1 MKRPLAYITAAW
13 RGDPCEVTEQA
24 ADYCRSVYEAGFS
37 PICPT
42 LYLPLFLHDAVPQ
55 EHKDSTDMARDL
67 LRRSRVLGVCGG
79 RGLGAG
85 LLLGGGLSN
94 LWERIRHGRVLD
106 YLRFPKAPGP
116 LKKYTYNLADLA
128 IFLGAVLMVLRRRRQ

>member
-1 MKRPLAYITAAW
+1 MRIEPRYNQGSGFGLVPLNGRQMAPLSLAALW
-13 RGDPCEVTEQA
+13 A
-24 ADYCRSVYEAGFS
+24 
-37 PICPT
+37 
-42 LYLPLFLHDAVPQ
+42 L
-55 EHKDSTDMARDL
+55 
-67 LRRSRVLGVCGG
+67 LGVCGG

-128 IFLGAVLMVLRRRRQ
+128 IFLGAVLMVLRRRRQYTKPPCVIPRRAALFIKI

>member
-1 MKRPLAYITAAW
+1 MIGLSCTAGAVLALCGQVRGTLERKGLPQKELDGGRVRIEPRYNQGSGFGLVPLNGRQMAPLSLAALW
-13 RGDPCEVTEQA
+13 A
-24 ADYCRSVYEAGFS
+24 
-37 PICPT
+37 
-42 LYLPLFLHDAVPQ
+42 L
-55 EHKDSTDMARDL
+55 
-67 LRRSRVLGVCGG
+67 LGVCGG

-116 LKKYTYNLADLA
+116 LKKCTYNLADLA

>member
-1 MKRPLAYITAAW
+1 MGAAGGVRRP
-13 RGDPCEVTEQA
+13 
-24 ADYCRSVYEAGFS
+24 
-37 PICPT
+37 
-42 LYLPLFLHDAVPQ
+42 
-55 EHKDSTDMARDL
+55 
-67 LRRSRVLGVCGG
+67 
-79 RGLGAG
+79 GLGAG

>member
-1 MKRPLAYITAAW
+1 MIGLSCTAGAVLALCGQVRGTLERKGLPQKELDGGRVRIEPRQMAPLSLAALW
-13 RGDPCEVTEQA
+13 A
-24 ADYCRSVYEAGFS
+24 
-37 PICPT
+37 
-42 LYLPLFLHDAVPQ
+42 L
-55 EHKDSTDMARDL
+55 
-67 LRRSRVLGVCGG
+67 LGVCGG

>member
-1 MKRPLAYITAAW
+1 MRIEPRYNQGSGFGLVPLNGRQMAPLSLAALW
-13 RGDPCEVTEQA
+13 A
-24 ADYCRSVYEAGFS
+24 
-37 PICPT
+37 
-42 LYLPLFLHDAVPQ
+42 L
-55 EHKDSTDMARDL
+55 
-67 LRRSRVLGVCGG
+67 LGVCGG

>member
-1 MKRPLAYITAAW
+1 MLQPLYNE
-13 RGDPCEVTEQA
+13 G
-24 ADYCRSVYEAGFS
+24 AGF
-37 PICPT
+37 
-42 LYLPLFLHDAVPQ
+42 
-55 EHKDSTDMARDL
+55 
-67 LRRSRVLGVCGG
+67 GCGWLWG
-79 RGLGAG
+79 RGLLAGSAAALAALLWEIRHNRDVLAKLGAG
-85 LLLGGGLSN
+85 IALGGGISN

>member
-1 MKRPLAYITAAW
+1 MIGLSCTAGAVLALCGQVRGTLERKGLPQKELDGGRVRIEPRYNQGSGFGLVPLNGRQMAPLSLAALW
-13 RGDPCEVTEQA
+13 A
-24 ADYCRSVYEAGFS
+24 
-37 PICPT
+37 
-42 LYLPLFLHDAVPQ
+42 L
-55 EHKDSTDMARDL
+55 
-67 LRRSRVLGVCGG
+67 LGVC
-79 RGLGAG
+79 
-85 LLLGGGLSN
+85 GGLSN